1 MREKTSSFRARP
13 RKKERGGKKMNIN
26 DFVKPRPCYGLEK
39 IEAKIEANLVAIAG
53 AREFWTALGI
63 LRLAEDIPSHYRLW
77 AVLREPLISAKT
89 LHLFACNVA
98 EQELLNAENTDARSW
113 DAISAKRLWL
123 AHQATDEELSAA
135 CSAASDA
142 VFAACTSAAP
152 DAVFCSGCSSRIP
165 ACGSTFFDA
174 ACAALDA
181 AGASPRDAAYDASY
195 ASARA
200 KARVS
205 SKDAA
210 CMSRLSKSFNV
221 PCTDPDAARVFA
233 RDAAY
238 EAQCQMLINLLN
250 GQLVP

>member
-1 MREKTSSFRARP
+1 
-13 RKKERGGKKMNIN
+13 MNIN

-98 EQELLNAENTDARSW
+98 EQALLNAENTDARSW

-142 VFAACTSAAP
+142 VFAACTSAAFFSKNRGITG
-152 DAVFCSGCSSRIP
+152 VSGILKKT
-165 ACGSTFFDA
+165 GG
-174 ACAALDA
+174 LQ
-181 AGASPRDAAYDASY
+181 
-195 ASARA
+195 SAIG
-200 KARVS
+200 
-205 SKDAA
+205 
-210 CMSRLSKSFNV
+210 
-221 PCTDPDAARVFA
+221 
-233 RDAAY
+233 
-238 EAQCQMLINLLN
+238 INERRCITN
-250 GQLVP
+250 NLVTN